1 MCALVHNI
9 YQTNPA
15 FLIRI
20 WLSILCFN
28 TVIQWEVMTQS
39 CCRKEIEK
47 YIQKKCQGNRLQS
60 NLCIHYPN
68 LLYIDLK
75 ITSLWYLKAK
85 LETSCI
91 YLCGFEVFGI
101 GSTFMSLKSVTW
113 DPPDPWHPP
122 PLLLQLSRVL
132 IPTNYHLGRCWWR
145 QMAGCW
151 LVRTAQLLAHANTRT
166 LVRRNMLSDTPGHR

>member
-1 MCALVHNI
+1 MFDFMVLIGSTFFWIYVFMCFLPHLYKSLLVL
-9 YQTNPA
+9 
-15 FLIRI
+15 F
-20 WLSILCFN
+20 
-28 TVIQWEVMTQS
+28 QWFS
-39 CCRKEIEK
+39 KL
-47 YIQKKCQGNRLQS
+47 Y
-60 NLCIHYPN
+60 

-75 ITSLWYLKAK
+75 MTSLWYLKAK

-145 QMAGCW
+145 QMAGW
-151 LVRTAQLLAHANTRT
+151 LVRTAQLPAHANTRT